1 MGNFIVNQFAPT
13 SYLETRAETAQ
24 TMANSEVYEKS
35 SESHEKFM
43 RKLWESHEK
52 VKRN

>member
-1 MGNFIVNQFAPT
+1 MKTLHLQIGYKQKDR
-13 SYLETRAETAQ
+13 ERTRAETAQ

-43 RKLWESHEK
+43 RKS
-52 VKRN
+52 